1 MTDEPGAGV
10 GDSTRA
16 LVALSAAVAG
26 GDPSRRRAALEAA
39 HETAPARAVE
49 EALLQT
55 YLFLGFPAA
64 LTALAEWRDI
74 SGRPPSPEPGLE
86 EDVDWKRRGQAVCR
100 TVYGRA
106 YEKLRGN
113 VRRVHPAMDDWMVRE
128 GYGKVLGREGLDLGT
143 RELCIV
149 SILAATGWEPQLHSH
164 LRGALNA
171 GCEESSVDEAL
182 EAGLALARD
191 EAWRRDARFL
201 WARVRARRKGASEA
215 DAPEPRRVP

>member
-1 MTDEPGAGV
+1 VTDEPQPGAR
-10 GDSTRA
+10 DSIRA

-26 GDPSRRRAALEAA
+26 GDRSLRRAALQTA
-39 HETAPARAVE
+39 HGAAPARAIE

-74 SGRPPSPEPGLE
+74 SGRTPSEPGLE
-86 EDVDWKRRGQAVCR
+86 ESLDWSRRGEAVCR

-149 SILAATGWEPQLHSH
+149 SMLAATGWEPQLHSH
-164 LRGALNA
+164 LRGALNT
-171 GCEESSVDEAL
+171 GCDELSVGEAL
-182 EAGLALARD
+182 EAGLAVATD
-191 EAWRRDARFL
+191 DGWRRDARSL
-201 WARVRARRKGASEA
+201 WARVRDRREGTAEA
-215 DAPEPRRVP
+215 ESPEPRRSL